1 MSTLC
6 WHDSVSER
14 CSNLSADRATKIRL
28 DPRLAK
34 FRQKASPIPDEA
46 PVTKTVRPL
55 NDFTIVLIRF

>member
-1 MSTLC
+1 MLADQHPTRKSALKGL
-6 WHDSVSER
+6 
-14 CSNLSADRATKIRL
+14 NLNRATKIKL